1 MDTRRHEP
9 RRDASPLAPGMIRAA
24 MACLGLLVAGP
35 VPAERPKPA
44 SRLLARADV
53 PDDERGERREL
64 ARRSMRENC
73 LICHSEELITSQKL
87 TPPQW
92 KTEVEKMV
100 GWGAPVP
107 PEQVSPLIDFLAEQY
122 NDSAATAAP
131 RRVSFDEAIAQVIPR
146 PGAASGSADRG
157 AALYAAQ
164 CATCHGNDGQ
174 GAELGPNLVE
184 IALLLRPD
192 DYHEVVRKGRNRMPG
207 FQALLKPEQE
217 QDILA
222 WLRGRRYR
230 YGVIK

>member
-1 MDTRRHEP
+1 MDTRRHL
-9 RRDASPLAPGMIRAA
+9 RRCEARGPMLGPIGAA
-24 MACLGLLVAGP
+24 TACLGLLLGGP
-35 VPAERPKPA
+35 ILAERPNP
-44 SRLLARADV
+44 SGRLVARVDV

-64 ARRSMRENC
+64 ARRSVQENC
-73 LICHSEELITSQKL
+73 LICHSDELITGQKL
-87 TPPQW
+87 TPAQW

-107 PEQVSPLIDFLAEQY
+107 PEQVSPLIDYLAEQY
-122 NDSAATAAP
+122 NDSGAIAPP
-131 RRVSFDEAIAQVIPR
+131 RRVSFEEAIAQVVPR
-146 PGAASGSADRG
+146 PRPVSGDPARG

-192 DYHEVVRKGRNRMPG
+192 DYHAVVRKGRARMPG

-217 QDILA
+217 ADILA
-222 WLRGRRYR
+222 WLCGRRYQ
-230 YGVIK
+230 YAAMK